1 MSPQIDEQAQDLGRH
16 VGEVVKLHVD
26 LARAELRAGSARF
39 VLGLVAL
46 ATSIFVASLAMV
58 AFALAL
64 YLTLRA
70 VLSPI
75 FAAGLVGV
83 LLALMSAIGFM
94 QGWKW
99 VRGIRSL
106 LLPRTREMVGE
117 LLAWRDDKTSS

>member
-16 VGEVVKLHVD
+16 VGEIVKLHVD

-39 VLGLVAL
+39 ALGLVAL
-46 ATSIFVASLAMV
+46 ATSVFVASLALV

-64 YLTLRA
+64 FFSLRSF
-70 VLSPI
+70 LSPI
-75 FAAGLVGV
+75 LAAAIVGV
-83 LLALMSAIGFM
+83 LLALLSALGFL

>member
-16 VGEVVKLHVD
+16 VGEIVKLHVD

-46 ATSIFVASLAMV
+46 ATSIFVASLAIV

-64 YLTLRA
+64 YLLLRSL
-70 VLSPI
+70 LSPI
-75 FAAGLVGV
+75 LAATIVGV
-83 LLALMSAIGFM
+83 LLALVSALGFL

-99 VRGIRSL
+99 VRGIGSL